1 MSPNAVYT
9 YGYTSSTP
17 ADLAAYVKELDA
29 YLIDIRF
36 SPRSRVPQWRGHML
50 YEVMGMTA
58 HGRPRYR
65 HIGEL
70 GNVNYLTDGPIQ
82 LAAPEEGVREIAPYL
97 AARPVILLCG
107 CRDWRAC
114 HRRAAAALIAAT
126 LGGTITHLAGRYATN
141 WQDGL
146 STLDGMRVSTPGW
159 RLGEGR
165 VS

>member
-1 MSPNAVYT
+1 MPAEIFT

-17 ADLAAYVKELDA
+17 ADLAAYVEELDS

-36 SPRSRVPQWRGHML
+36 SPRSRVPQWRQEALHALVGK
-50 YEVMGMTA
+50 TKA
-58 HGRPRYR
+58 GRARY
-65 HIGEL
+65 HWLQGL
-70 GNVNYLTDGPIQ
+70 GNVQYNTDGPIV
-82 LAAPEEGVREIAPYL
+82 LYAPEEGVREIAPYL

-107 CRDWRAC
+107 CRDWHVC
-114 HRRAAAALIAAT
+114 HRRAAATLIAEA

-141 WQDGL
+141 WRDGL
-146 STLDGMRVSTPGW
+146 STLDGMRVPTPGW